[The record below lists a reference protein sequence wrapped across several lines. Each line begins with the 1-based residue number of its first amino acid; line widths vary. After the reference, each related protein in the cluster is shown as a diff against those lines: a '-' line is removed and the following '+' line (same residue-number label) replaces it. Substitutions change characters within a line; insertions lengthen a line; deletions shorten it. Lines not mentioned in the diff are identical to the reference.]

1 LIHFVNAFGGHF
13 KRAVF
18 SKCKFIK
25 NQKRRPAMAAN
36 ARPLSPKE
44 VVKKKINSIPDA
56 VFEAFNEL
64 IAKDFNG
71 AFAIVKQKEVVK
83 LLVEKGLK
91 EKEIYE
97 NHWLDVEDVYR
108 KAGWKV
114 EYDKPAYNE
123 SYDAYF
129 EFRPRGKK

>member
-1 LIHFVNAFGGHF
+1 
-13 KRAVF
+13 
-18 SKCKFIK
+18 
-25 NQKRRPAMAAN
+25 MAAN
-36 ARPLSPKE
+36 VRPLSPKE
-44 VVKKKINSIPDA
+44 VVEKKINSIPDA
-56 VFEAFNEL
+56 VFEVFNEL

-71 AFAIVKQKEVVK
+71 AYAIVKQKEVVK
-83 LLVEKGLK
+83 RLVEKGLK

-114 EYDKPAYNE
+114 EYDKPGYNE

-129 EFRPRGKK
+129 EFCPRSKK

>member
-1 LIHFVNAFGGHF
+1 
-13 KRAVF
+13 
-18 SKCKFIK
+18 
-25 NQKRRPAMAAN
+25 MAAN
-36 ARPLSPKE
+36 VRPLCPKE
-44 VVKKKINSIPDA
+44 VVEKRKADIPDA

-64 IAKDFNG
+64 IAKNFN
-71 AFAIVKQKEVVK
+71 AAYAIVKQKEVVK

-97 NHWLDVEDVYR
+97 KHWLDVEELYR

-123 SYDAYF
+123 NYDAYF
-129 EFRPRGKK
+129 KFRPRGKK